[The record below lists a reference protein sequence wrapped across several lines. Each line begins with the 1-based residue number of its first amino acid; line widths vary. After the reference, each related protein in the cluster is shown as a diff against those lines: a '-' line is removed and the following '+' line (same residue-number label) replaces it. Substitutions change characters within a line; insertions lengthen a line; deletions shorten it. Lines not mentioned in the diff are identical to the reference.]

1 MKRVSAWTGAFI
13 GACWLSACSGGSAQS
28 APIDQSSNT
37 NGGLTSTTTQVGE
50 PQSAP
55 ELPDAKTGIFINGL
69 ELNRDQVAAL
79 AATYGYSPPAG
90 RFWYDTLS
98 GAWGVIGR
106 EPAGF
111 ILTGHDFG
119 PLPADAS
126 GGDTGVFIN
135 GRQINM
141 VEAIAI
147 QGTFGAVYQGR
158 WWLDGRTGYFGLEG
172 NPVPL
177 GNLIAMIQA
186 QSNAAGS
193 GGGGDNFWSSRTAVG
208 NSSGG
213 CSYVNVGGT
222 TASSGCD

>member
-1 MKRVSAWTGAFI
+1 MKHVSGWTKVFI
-13 GACWLSACSGGSAQS
+13 GACWLSACSSGSTQS
-28 APIDQSSNT
+28 VVADQASDINDGSIAT
-37 NGGLTSTTTQVGE
+37 LTQTGM

-55 ELPDAKTGIFINGL
+55 EPSDAQTGVFINGR
-69 ELNRDQVAAL
+69 ELNPDQVAAL
-79 AATYGYSPPAG
+79 TATYGYSPPAG
-90 RFWYDTLS
+90 RFWYDSLS
-98 GAWGVIGR
+98 GAWGALGR

-111 ILTGHDFG
+111 ILPGHDFG

-126 GGDTGVFIN
+126 GGTTGVFIN
-135 GRQINM
+135 GRQLNM

-147 QGTFGAVYQGR
+147 QSAFGAVYPGR

-172 NPVPL
+172 NPMPL

-186 QSNAAGS
+186 QNNPAGA

-213 CSYVNVGGT
+213 CTYVNVGGT

>member
-1 MKRVSAWTGAFI
+1 MTQTGM
-13 GACWLSACSGGSAQS
+13 
-28 APIDQSSNT
+28 
-37 NGGLTSTTTQVGE
+37 

-55 ELPDAKTGIFINGL
+55 EKSDKQTGIFINGR
-69 ELNRDQVAAL
+69 ELSADQAGAL

-90 RFWYDTLS
+90 HFWYDSWS
-98 GAWGVIGR
+98 GAWGVMGR

-111 ILTGHDFG
+111 ILPGHDFG

-126 GGDTGVFIN
+126 GGTTGVFIN

-141 VEAIAI
+141 VEAVEI
-147 QGTFGAVYQGR
+147 QSTFGAVYAGR

-172 NPVPL
+172 NPMPL

-186 QSNAAGS
+186 QSNQASS

-222 TASSGCD
+222 TAASGCD

>member
-1 MKRVSAWTGAFI
+1 MQAGA
-13 GACWLSACSGGSAQS
+13 
-28 APIDQSSNT
+28 
-37 NGGLTSTTTQVGE
+37 

-55 ELPDAKTGIFINGL
+55 ETPDAKTGVFINGL
-69 ELNRDQVAAL
+69 ELNPDQVAAL
-79 AATYGYSPPAG
+79 VATYGYSPPAG

-111 ILTGHDFG
+111 ILPGHDFG

-126 GGDTGVFIN
+126 GGATGVFIN

-141 VEAIAI
+141 AEAIAI
-147 QGTFGAVYQGR
+147 QSTFGAVYQGR